1 MISQRP
7 IHGADH
13 PVPRSALIR
22 ALARVRAEWEEAAG
36 EDSLIEMQASVGL
49 LLADIARALGL
60 TPLEQIEALGSEM
73 VEELQAL

>member
-7 IHGADH
+7 LHGPDH
-13 PVPRSALIR
+13 PVPRFALVR

-36 EDSLIEMQASVGL
+36 EDSLIEMQGSVGL

-60 TPLEQIEALGSEM
+60 SPVEQIEALGSEM